1 MFSFTSPKICL
12 RCFANLSNL
21 KYALNLYTFF
31 SSFVSLK
38 LFQNRYLI
46 WQTYICK
53 VLAYSFHV
61 LLTSLSLA
69 YDIMLGICKLSVNV
83 AHGNWFKDG
92 KESVDYSDTFFFQFN
107 TVNHL
112 VFHFHGT
119 FLTPSQGDRGQRNDI
134 LLADKGGIWFFRKV

>member
-12 RCFANLSNL
+12 RCFADLLNL

-31 SSFVSLK
+31 SNFLSLK

-53 VLAYSFHV
+53 VLAYSCHV
-61 LLTSLSLA
+61 LLTSSSLA
-69 YDIMLGICKLSVNV
+69 YDIMLSICKFSVNV
-83 AHGNWFKDG
+83 AHGNWFKDR

-112 VFHFHGT
+112 VFHVQNFSDTFTAGQGT
-119 FLTPSQGDRGQRNDI
+119 KKWYFTCR
-134 LLADKGGIWFFRKV
+134 

>member
-12 RCFANLSNL
+12 RCFADLSNL

-31 SSFVSLK
+31 FSNFVSLK

-53 VLAYSFHV
+53 VLAYSCHV
-61 LLTSLSLA
+61 LLTSSSLA
-69 YDIMLGICKLSVNV
+69 YDIMLSICKLSVNV

-92 KESVDYSDTFFFQFN
+92 KESVDYSDTFFSIQYCKSSCFPCSWNFSDTFTWGQ
-107 TVNHL
+107 
-112 VFHFHGT
+112 GT
-119 FLTPSQGDRGQRNDI
+119 NKWYFTCR
-134 LLADKGGIWFFRKV
+134 